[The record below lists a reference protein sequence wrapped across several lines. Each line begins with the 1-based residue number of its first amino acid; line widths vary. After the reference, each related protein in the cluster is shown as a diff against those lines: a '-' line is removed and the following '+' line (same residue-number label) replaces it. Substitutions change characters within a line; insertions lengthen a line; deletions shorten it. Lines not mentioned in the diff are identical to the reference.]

1 MHMLQHA
8 DQADMADVSRLVA
21 EVSTTVEIVERRLLR
36 FVKEGGLGTLDLQVL
51 TTELAALSADLR
63 RCYKLLADA
72 AGRRDLGFR
81 AIIELEHLTN
91 QCLWLYRKVHLEQT
105 FYTKL
110 DLEGKLRSLI
120 SPEAYGLYQEIL
132 CIEDCER
139 GLLAQT
145 DADLRNRLLDV
156 C

>member
-21 EVSTTVEIVERRLLR
+21 EVSSTVEIVERRLLR
-36 FVKEGGLGTLDLQVL
+36 LVKEGGEGTPVLQVL
-51 TTELAALSADLR
+51 MTEIAALSEDLQ

-81 AIIELEHLTN
+81 AVIELEHLTN
-91 QCLWLYRKVHLEQT
+91 HCLWLYRKVHLEQT

-110 DLEGKLRSLI
+110 DLEAKLRSLI
-120 SPEAYGLYQEIL
+120 SPEAYALYQEIL
-132 CIEDCER
+132 CVEDCER
-139 GLLAQT
+139 GFLAQT
-145 DADLRNRLLDV
+145 DADLRSKLLDV
-156 C
+156 S